1 MIRIY
6 QLTFILTEYMLHEF
20 SHAPDAQYTNETLA
34 CHGFIGAT
42 PDKHVLAFSFKLF
55 KIYHQLHCVCPWLSL
70 DAFSAC
76 LSHLHCVNKLFIA
89 ILNVLLTKLQVPKKS
104 HLTEQLSSVYD
115 CYLEIICAVDA

>member
-42 PDKHVLAFSFKLF
+42 
-55 KIYHQLHCVCPWLSL
+55 
-70 DAFSAC
+70 
-76 LSHLHCVNKLFIA
+76 
-89 ILNVLLTKLQVPKKS
+89 
-104 HLTEQLSSVYD
+104 VYD